1 MMDGV
6 LSRYDA
12 LILTLVFCLYIALS
26 LWSAQKEKKS
36 TSPTEV
42 SSGGEKSLTEEDT
55 SLKGGSSPSL
65 TEEDTSLKGG
75 SSPSLHFNLKAT
87 LLLVLGF
94 VLLIGGSHL
103 TVMGAEGV
111 GRAWGMS
118 ERFIGILI
126 VSVGTSLPELFAS
139 LSAILKG
146 RQDMAIGNIVG
157 SNIFNTFAIAGTS
170 AWIQPIS
177 LDSKMWTM
185 DLPTLLLIH
194 IALLSILFCYKW
206 KWFQRA
212 LPYAFF
218 SGYIVYLVLLL
229 I

>member
-1 MMDGV
+1 
-6 LSRYDA
+6 
-12 LILTLVFCLYIALS
+12 
-26 LWSAQKEKKS
+26 
-36 TSPTEV
+36 
-42 SSGGEKSLTEEDT
+42 
-55 SLKGGSSPSL
+55 
-65 TEEDTSLKGG
+65 
-75 SSPSLHFNLKAT
+75 
-87 LLLVLGF
+87 
-94 VLLIGGSHL
+94 
-103 TVMGAEGV
+103 MGAEGV

-206 KWFQRA
+206 KWFQRM
-212 LPYAFF
+212 LPYVFF